1 MLTDFV
7 LRWENMVQH
16 WRGNAGYKI
25 VFTQHLQLYMILIKR
40 FGLGNQTTSFLI
52 TPLWLGSLV
61 TLKKLFKTSKEG
73 TPACCHETYGANAE
87 YKCYWTL
94 RNDSKS
100 SIKILER
107 MHNYEN
113 RRQVKMVRSF
123 FFFYLLLMSLP
134 WCSTSIIKN
143 RLKDTKQCG
152 ASRSL
157 MPAHTARGHLLN
169 RTVYQTEA
177 SLHFMN
183 KSGSQH
189 IVLTSLNKAV
199 FLLIDRHSLA
209 VFALPGYHSLR
220 QDLVRFLF
228 LPNPYISNDTIK
240 IEYFRNKVNILFVV
254 IW

>member
-1 MLTDFV
+1 MRLMGLMQSISVTGH
-7 LRWENMVQH
+7 LEM
-16 WRGNAGYKI
+16 
-25 VFTQHLQLYMILIKR
+25 TQKALLKSWK
-40 FGLGNQTTSFLI
+40 GCTTMRI
-52 TPLWLGSLV
+52 EDR
-61 TLKKLFKTSKEG
+61 LKWWDL
-73 TPACCHETYGANAE
+73 
-87 YKCYWTL
+87 
-94 RNDSKS
+94 
-100 SIKILER
+100 
-107 MHNYEN
+107 
-113 RRQVKMVRSF
+113 

-199 FLLIDRHSLA
+199 FLLIDQHSLA